1 MGVWV
6 HANTHAHA
14 HIHTHTNTKGK
25 YRRRNKAEIFSS
37 LKFYGCSF
45 CHSRVAQNEKCSYR
59 IDLFTAKE
67 DVSLF

>member
-1 MGVWV
+1 MGARK
-6 HANTHAHA
+6 HTRTRT
-14 HIHTHTNTKGK
+14 HTHTHK
-25 YRRRNKAEIFSS
+25 YKRQIQAPKQSRNFFIFSS